1 MTPSLRNSFYPS
13 KVTLTL
19 SKKSPYGWFV
29 EEVSLA
35 GMYSRRLPE
44 QTTHRG
50 PSSCDK
56 SRMTAMTRH

>member
-19 SKKSPYGWFV
+19 SKKSPYGWSV

-35 GMYSRRLPE
+35 GMYSRRLPAL
-44 QTTHRG
+44 
-50 PSSCDK
+50 
-56 SRMTAMTRH
+56 TAMESEAKAVSPR